1 VRLLRL
7 CTVVCTF
14 ALSGLRIFALSGLG
28 LAGAVVAGA
37 AGCATAPQSVTKIVN
52 GQVIVTRAI
61 SPEAYEHVTRALL
74 YEEEERWDDA
84 AAELQ
89 RALPFDD
96 EAPEVRAHLAE
107 LFVRLGRLDDAN
119 EQVEQSLR
127 VEPTVDGWLASAHLR
142 EARGDG
148 AGQLDSL
155 RRAVEITRKDAAE
168 GTGLETAERAYLALA
183 DAQIVALDIDGAYE
197 TCRQLVEIAPD
208 TVRGRFQL
216 ASLAW
221 ARGALDEAEAALVAA
236 LEEEPADI
244 DARLLLAE
252 LQVARGRIDAAK
264 ASFRAA
270 LDRSDA
276 PGEIAEAFAGWLVS
290 RGDKNDAFE
299 VSERFTAEGS
309 GPDALLIASRIER
322 AAKRPDRARAMAEK
336 ALKLGAPAGR
346 AAILSAQALADQGQ
360 RAAAVTTYLGVPL
373 DAPEAA
379 EARLRAAELLR
390 DDGKYDD
397 AMRALEAADA
407 AKPAASAGGKGGA
420 PEAGTKEL
428 RSAIHF
434 DLVISRSAIDEKR
447 GDAAM
452 AARRLDEALAK
463 SPDDGRLLIARAGVE
478 ERRGD
483 WRRAIAFAERFL
495 QREPRSVEALN
506 FLGFV
511 ASDHSFEAPRAL
523 KRLQAA
529 ATLNPGSGAIIDSL
543 GWAYFRAGDL
553 VHGAAFLEQ
562 AGRLEPAD
570 PEILEHLGDLYA
582 AKQDRAH
589 ALESYRKAL
598 TLAPPERLTR
608 ELQERLRTLEAKSA
622 AGR

>member
-1 VRLLRL
+1 MRRPGTLRL
-7 CTVVCTF
+7 PRLAAVV
-14 ALSGLRIFALSGLG
+14 RIFALSGLG

-37 AGCATAPQSVTKIVN
+37 AGCATTQQPVTKIVN
-52 GQVIVTRAI
+52 GQVIVTRAV
-61 SPEAYEHVTRALL
+61 SPEAYEHVTRALV

-107 LFVRLGRLDDAN
+107 LFVRLGRLDDAA

-127 VEPTVDGWLASAHLR
+127 IEPTIEGWLASAHVR
-142 EARGDG
+142 EARGD
-148 AGQLDSL
+148 APGQLDSL
-155 RRAVEITRKDAAE
+155 RRAVELTRKDAVE
-168 GTGLETAERAYLALA
+168 GNGVQEAERAYLTLA
-183 DAQIVALDIDGAYE
+183 DAQIVGLDIDGAYE
-197 TCRQLVEIAPD
+197 SCRQLVEIAPD

-216 ASLAW
+216 AALAW
-221 ARGALDEAEAALVAA
+221 ARGALDEAEAALIAA

-270 LDRSDA
+270 IDRSDS
-276 PGEIAEAFAGWLVS
+276 PGEISEAFAGWLVS
-290 RGDKNDAFE
+290 RGDKAEAFE
-299 VSERFTAEGS
+299 IGERFTAEGS
-309 GPDALLIASRIER
+309 GPDALMIGSRVER
-322 AAKRPDRARAMAEK
+322 AAKRPDRARAMADK
-336 ALKLGAPAGR
+336 ALKLGAPGGR
-346 AAILSAQALADQGQ
+346 AAILGAQAMADQGQ
-360 RAAAVTTYLGVPL
+360 RSSAVTAYLSVPL
-373 DAPEAA
+373 DAPEAT

-397 AMRALEAADA
+397 AMRALDAVDSAKPSQPSNAGAPVPAA
-407 AKPAASAGGKGGA
+407 AKEARSSAQID
-420 PEAGTKEL
+420 L
-428 RSAIHF
+428 AIG
-434 DLVISRSAIDEKR
+434 RSAIDEKR

-452 AARRLDEALAK
+452 AARRLDDALVK
-463 SPDDGRLLIARAGVE
+463 NPDDGRLLIARAGIE

-483 WRRAIAFAERFL
+483 WRRALAFAERLL

-553 VHGAAFLEQ
+553 ARGASFLEQ

-570 PEILEHLGDLYA
+570 PEILEHLGDLFA
-582 AKQDRAH
+582 SRQDRAH

-608 ELQERLRTLEAKSA
+608 ELQERVRTLEAKSA

>member
-1 VRLLRL
+1 LAA
-7 CTVVCTF
+7 VVCSF
-14 ALSGLRIFALSGLG
+14 ALSGLRAFALSGL
-28 LAGAVVAGA
+28 AGAVIAGTS
-37 AGCATAPQSVTKIVN
+37 GCATTAQPVTKIVN
-52 GQVIVTRAI
+52 GQVIVTRAV

-107 LFVRLGRLDDAN
+107 LFVRLGRLDDAS

-127 VEPTVDGWLASAHLR
+127 IEPTVDGWLASAHLR
-142 EARGDG
+142 DARGDA
-148 AGQLDSL
+148 AGQLESL
-155 RRAVEITRKDAAE
+155 RRAVEITRKDATE
-168 GTGLETAERAYLALA
+168 GNGLESAERAYLALS

-197 TCRQLVEIAPD
+197 SCRQLVELAPD

-216 ASLAW
+216 AALAW

-309 GPDALLIASRIER
+309 GADALLIASRVER

-360 RAAAVTTYLGVPL
+360 RAPAAAMYLSVPL

-390 DDGKYDD
+390 DDGKYDE
-397 AMRALEAADA
+397 AMRALDAADA
-407 AKPAASAGGKGGA
+407 AKPAQSAANAGA
-420 PEAGTKEL
+420 GDVAAKQARSGVHIDL
-428 RSAIHF
+428 VIGRSAIE
-434 DLVISRSAIDEKR
+434 EKR

-463 SPDDGRLLIARAGVE
+463 SPDEPRLLVARAGVE

-483 WRRAIAFAERFL
+483 WRRAIAFAERLL
-495 QREPRSVEALN
+495 QHEPRSVEALN

-511 ASDHSFEAPRAL
+511 AADHNFDAPRAL

-553 VHGAAFLEQ
+553 VHSAAFLEQ

-582 AKQDRAH
+582 SKQDRAH

-608 ELQERLRTLEAKSA
+608 ELQERVRTLEAKSA